1 MKIAPSKIAQLFE
14 KIDSIEKSLAISN
27 MITEKEA
34 AVLLGIKP
42 ATLAR
47 MVYKEQIGEDVYTVA
62 VNGTRFYKKD
72 LLIGLKKAV

>member
-1 MKIAPSKIAQLFE
+1 MKIAPSKIAQLFQ

-34 AVLLGIKP
+34 AELLGIKP
-42 ATLAR
+42 ESLAR
-47 MVYKEQIGEDVYTVA
+47 MVYSQQIGEDVYTVA

-72 LLIGLKKAV
+72 LLIGLKKTA